1 MWFFKKIVLFG
12 ETSTGASYVDM
23 SMKVWINDD
32 LSTPCEH
39 GDIEEK
45 WRSEKLKMWE
55 VVRSFIKVDADQ
67 DFSEGIQN
75 ILSYRKLK
83 LGTHSTKY
91 LDFSISNTFSIQ
103 DGDS

>member
-1 MWFFKKIVLFG
+1 M
-12 ETSTGASYVDM
+12 GASYVDV
-23 SMKVWINDD
+23 SNESLNKDD

-55 VVRSFIKVDADQ
+55 VVRSFIKVDVDQ

-83 LGTHSTKY
+83 SGAHSTKY
-91 LDFSISNTFSIQ
+91 LDFSIFNTFSIQ
-103 DGDS
+103 DGDRQRQNGIRYQIC